1 MLTAMVMSPHADD
14 AAAFCGATLAKLA
27 EEGWNVILV
36 RVTDDRKDSVCLS
49 VEETITRNTKELH
62 DAAAI
67 LGVREVVELG
77 FETDVLA
84 DVSEV
89 ALRERIVY
97 LFRKH
102 RPYAVFSFDPFGLFE
117 GNMDHV
123 RVAQAV
129 EEAFWVSCFDLH
141 HPEHLQEGLAP
152 FAVCERWYFGRDLP
166 HANHAEDV
174 TEHLE
179 KRLEALCA
187 HRTMMQNTMHQYVL
201 QLDTWGRRMGWIE
214 SSMNGDMRPLLALFL
229 QAQAK
234 ATAARFGLPEGRL
247 AECFRVERFGGLEE
261 LFQAMSEKI
270 PDREEAPV
278 RPHLNEGKDA
288 PDAAPSMEAIIPV
301 DVQNKLRLMGH
312 HHLCVGA
319 FEELL
324 QHPPFALGYAELLSK
339 LKVGSDLLIETQFG
353 YDVFC
358 YACGYWSQSEGRCST
373 GWQNKISKDRA
384 VLDKLGLKPGNVQ
397 TLSDL
402 QNLLAHKIGEADLRS
417 FCGPGEWA
425 CEFYLHGVCQKGFER
440 LRQRWS
446 CA

>member
-1 MLTAMVMSPHADD
+1 MVISPHADD

-27 EEGWNVILV
+27 SQGWRIVLV
-36 RVTDDRKDSVCLS
+36 RVTDDCRDSVGLTL
-49 VEETITRNTKELH
+49 EEARSRNETELR
-62 DAAAI
+62 DAAQI
-67 LGVREVVELG
+67 LGVSEFVELG
-77 FETDVLA
+77 FETDRLA

-141 HPEHLQEGLAP
+141 HPEHFKEGLTP
-152 FAVCERWYFGRDLP
+152 FAACERWYFGRDLP
-166 HANHAEDV
+166 HANHAEDI

-179 KRLEALCA
+179 KRLDALCA

-201 QLDTWGRRMGWIE
+201 QLETWGRRMAWIE

-234 ATAARFGLPEGRL
+234 AAAERFSLPEGRL
-247 AECFRVERFGGLEE
+247 AESFRVERFGGLEE

-270 PDREEAPV
+270 PGQEEAPV
-278 RPHLNEGKDA
+278 RPHLGEVV
-288 PDAAPSMEAIIPV
+288 PSHAAAENMGDVLPS
-301 DVQNKLRLMGH
+301 DVHEKLRLMGH

-319 FEELL
+319 FEELI
-324 QHPPFALGYAELLSK
+324 QHPPFALGYAELLSR
-339 LKVGSDLLIETQFG
+339 LQAGPDLLIETQFG

-384 VLDKLGLKPGNVQ
+384 VLSKLGLKPGHIMK
-397 TLSDL
+397 LGEL
-402 QNLLAHKIGEADLRS
+402 QRLLAQKVTDEDLRH

-425 CEFYLHGVCQKGFER
+425 CEFYLHGVCQRGFSR
-440 LRQRWS
+440 LREQWS
-446 CA
+446 QP